1 MSCADRCGPSCHL
14 TTPTRSD
21 NPDAVTS
28 ASGFQGIYRSA
39 ASPKRRAEVQERLHW
54 GETPNRIATDL
65 GISRGAVAEILEQLR
80 AEGAAE
86 PSPSGN

>member
-1 MSCADRCGPSCHL
+1 MEYPGNWHELMAWFP
-14 TTPTRSD
+14 D
-21 NPDAVTS
+21 NGACLR
-28 ASGFQGIYRSA
+28 YL
-39 ASPKRRAEVQERLHW
+39 ERLRW

-86 PSPSGN
+86 APSSGN